1 MPELFEE
8 RHESAATNF
17 TITGV
22 GSLRDFYRFLSLC
35 MCYKNVVQGKKQLRV
50 QIYDLFVYLDN
61 IQLQIKKL
69 TRYCKSAPL
78 THKHTH
84 KLTRNHSFLCQTHT
98 LRDVFFNSLRHI
110 PTRTHAAATHW
121 LPF

>member
-22 GSLRDFYRFLSLC
+22 GYLRDFYRFLSLC

-61 IQLQIKKL
+61 IQLQIKK
-69 TRYCKSAPL
+69 T
-78 THKHTH
+78 
-84 KLTRNHSFLCQTHT
+84 N
-98 LRDVFFNSLRHI
+98 
-110 PTRTHAAATHW
+110 
-121 LPF
+121 